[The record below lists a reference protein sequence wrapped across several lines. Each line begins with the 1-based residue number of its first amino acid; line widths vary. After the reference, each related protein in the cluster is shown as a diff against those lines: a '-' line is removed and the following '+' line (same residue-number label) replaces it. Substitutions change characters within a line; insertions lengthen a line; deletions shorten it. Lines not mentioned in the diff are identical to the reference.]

1 MILLKNLVLSTL
13 FLKWRITIE
22 SSPMSIKEKLHNTL
36 TNLISNT
43 FIEDNRQED
52 LKEIYKKRKEKMFD
66 WLNIQNNEQIR

>member
-1 MILLKNLVLSTL
+1 
-13 FLKWRITIE
+13 
-22 SSPMSIKEKLHNTL
+22 MSIKEKLHNTL